1 MATPEKK
8 SVSLVTAL
16 TVVSSVMKIYKEYEG
31 IQHKTTG
38 DSLGLVTKIVKVLVD
53 AGVTLEDLS
62 EIIGAAGPLLALAGK

>member
-16 TVVSSVMKIYKEYEG
+16 AVVTSVMKLYKEYEG
-31 IQHKTTG
+31 IEKKTAA

-62 EIIGAAGPLLALAGK
+62 EIIGAVAPFLSLAK